1 MRVANVPPPMAL
13 HEIEVGSNIIDVAVT
28 IHSNPRPKAVI
39 GVLHHQGHS
48 QFEWPLS
55 SMAQKP
61 PVCRFSND
69 FGSTNVD
76 VSTNRDRLYLQISFS
91 GNSSLLFS
99 KYIGKSTFT
108 VIGEDGGYVD
118 QFFLHEAEIE
128 GIVRFSWNSMS
139 KTYVVL
145 DQSDKPNS
153 EELEKRVQRSHDVD
167 LAGIKVVLLPFSTQ
181 RIDAMTCGF
190 DIEHVFNGLTNGT
203 ETPVTRVTKDIIVSL
218 AENGSLFANDRRLAR
233 NCTSFLVTPGH
244 LIFTTSQHLLKFV
257 HLTRDTEGEFPL
269 I

>member
-1 MRVANVPPPMAL
+1 
-13 HEIEVGSNIIDVAVT
+13 
-28 IHSNPRPKAVI
+28 
-39 GVLHHQGHS
+39 
-48 QFEWPLS
+48 
-55 SMAQKP
+55 
-61 PVCRFSND
+61 
-69 FGSTNVD
+69 
-76 VSTNRDRLYLQISFS
+76 
-91 GNSSLLFS
+91 
-99 KYIGKSTFT
+99 
-108 VIGEDGGYVD
+108 
-118 QFFLHEAEIE
+118 
-128 GIVRFSWNSMS
+128 MS

-145 DQSDKPNS
+145 DQSGKPNS

-181 RIDAMTCGF
+181 WIDARTCGF

-203 ETPVTRVTKDIIVSL
+203 ETPVTRVMQDIIVSL

-233 NCTSFLVTPGH
+233 NWTSFLVTPGH